1 MKKDINGKTNMEN
14 LFRRLRCS
22 EIMYDTFGEE
32 LLDVILYF
40 FIVFMIRASV
50 YLLSYILY
58 YSLILALY
66 CSLKSG
72 TWEEINEN

>member
-1 MKKDINGKTNMEN
+1 MKKDTNGKTNMEN

-40 FIVFMIRASV
+40 FIVFNIFHQIITV
-50 YLLSYILY
+50 V
-58 YSLILALY
+58 
-66 CSLKSG
+66 
-72 TWEEINEN
+72 